1 MLRIW
6 IFFHNNINL
15 YFSHIFQTG
24 YIRTATGNY
33 FIEPSETINDH
44 VTPTLHTIYRAR
56 PLADGN
62 ELPEQIEKPYQHEQ
76 NCGVQGM
83 YMT

>member
-1 MLRIW
+1 MLT
-6 IFFHNNINL
+6 
-15 YFSHIFQTG
+15 YFVTHIFQTG
-24 YIRTATGNY
+24 YIRTTTGNY
-33 FIEPSETINDH
+33 FIEPAETINDH

-83 YMT
+83 